1 MRDSISFFSTWPGQ
15 RDSDSVSSA
24 VSWSKM
30 VEDNSTET
38 KRGERESAKLKCGD
52 KIRPNIWAHV
62 LIWNSNQQ
70 Q

>member
-38 KRGERESAKLKCGD
+38 KRGERE
-52 KIRPNIWAHV
+52 RV
-62 LIWNSNQQ
+62 LS
-70 Q
+70 